1 MDKIKIPEGEKFF
14 LFLVYVAL
22 VGAALILLIDYQMKR
37 DIVRIGKEI
46 RGEAGGQGRYH
57 GPANHSG
64 NLRFADPGSVAS
76 DDNARVETG
85 NDTEHDPFPVRK
97 VAQPRDASGKFGP
110 RDPDPHSGN
119 GNTPVQPSGQPVE
132 S

>member
-1 MDKIKIPEGEKFF
+1 MDKLKIPEGEKFF

-37 DIVRIGKEI
+37 DIVRIGREI
-46 RGEAGGQGRYH
+46 KSATGSKGGYH

-64 NLRFADPGSVAS
+64 NILPANMGSMAS
-76 DDNARVETG
+76 GHDAGMETG
-85 NDTEHDPFPVRK
+85 PDVEHVPFPVRT
-97 VAQPRDASGKFGP
+97 AARARDASGRFAAT
-110 RDPDPHSGN
+110 DPDTNSGN
-119 GNTPVQPSGQPVE
+119 GRGPIPAGIEPVE